1 MIMRPPPARV
11 RGKQEDN
18 VCEEETVPPQ
28 MIPSWARAPR
38 LIEFELVI
46 LKDGHQIDSSFVDKA
61 VSVIGREAGCD
72 YVMEHPSI
80 SRRHAAIISDGVDGV
95 YAVDLNSTYGT
106 TVDGVRLTEMTRLSE
121 NKTLRFG
128 QSSRVFKL
136 RRLANQTG
144 QSELTA
150 ANLPESFGS
159 KKRSRTDADEARVR
173 LAERRKQREAEI
185 AAITREMLETEPSW
199 QVPEVVEEKQE
210 EEVVALADAEPLS
223 PGLVAEE
230 DSSVLAKRWGF
241 PISHEIRLGSPS
253 RKTVSCLA
261 VDPGGARVIVGSLDN
276 RLRLYD
282 FGGMDKEHRP
292 FREIEPD
299 DGHAVVAVSFS
310 PSGDRFLC
318 CTGSAQP
325 QILTRDGKMLLKFNR
340 GDPYVT
346 DMTRTT
352 GHVTS
357 VTGGEWQPGE
367 KMRCA
372 TSSVD
377 GSVRLWDLCGR
388 TGLRDYLFCEATI
401 RCKDKAA
408 RKTAATTMA
417 FSPDGKLVAA
427 GCADGSV
434 QYWQIRGRA
443 HSYIR
448 PDGCTRQ
455 AHAASTDASGSVL
468 SCVKFSPDGRL
479 LASRAD
485 DGCLKLWDIRMFSKQ
500 IPLASFTDLPAH
512 HATANLDWSPDG
524 AVVCAGDDDGR
535 IRFFAAAGQG
545 HELFKVAGGYSPL
558 LSLHVT
564 GVSDSDRKRR
574 PTSVPV
580 VLWQPRIRHI
590 FCGTSDGL
598 TRALYDPDLSVKGA
612 LLSAKRDHTR
622 RNVDAVLTADPRL
635 VGDGAIVN
643 PNALPMFR
651 NDDALRSRGRYAKTR
666 NDPKASKMPDKPLE
680 QGQQG
685 RNTGARS
692 TFCQFYVERH
702 LPQSIRE
709 QDPREELLKYANHP
723 PIFKTDTTF
732 YTDGKGNRILGD
744 KTLEQEEDHYIDE
757 QKKLLSNQFS
767 GSHTGHK
774 AERSSTR
781 SGPQRPP

>member
-1 MIMRPPPARV
+1 MRPPPPRV
-11 RGKQEDN
+11 GGKHEDH
-18 VCEEETVPPQ
+18 VCDEEKVPQQ

-38 LIEFELVI
+38 IVEFELVI
-46 LKDGHQIDSSFVDKA
+46 LKDGHQIASLLVDKA
-61 VSVIGREAGCD
+61 VYVFGRETGCD

-80 SRRHAAIISDGVDGV
+80 SRRHAAVISDGADGV
-95 YAVDLNSTYGT
+95 YAVDLTSTYGT
-106 TVDGVRLTEMTRLSE
+106 TVDGVRLTEVTRLSE
-121 NKTLRFG
+121 NTTLRFG
-128 QSSRVFKL
+128 QSSRVFTL
-136 RRLANQTG
+136 RRLAIQTE
-144 QSELTA
+144 QSELSA
-150 ANLPESFGS
+150 ANLPETFGS
-159 KKRSRTDADEARVR
+159 KKRTRPDVEDARAR

-185 AAITREMLETEPSW
+185 AAMAREMVETQPSW
-199 QVPEVVEEKQE
+199 RVPEIVEEKQDVVASAEADALPDVPPPLE
-210 EEVVALADAEPLS
+210 EEE
-223 PGLVAEE
+223 
-230 DSSVLAKRWGF
+230 SSVLAKRWGF
-241 PISHEIRLGSPS
+241 PVSHEIKLGSPS

-261 VDPGGARVIVGSLDN
+261 VDPGGARIIVGSLDN
-276 RLRLYD
+276 RLRFYD
-282 FGGMDKEHRP
+282 FGGMDKQHRP
-292 FREIEPD
+292 FRDIEPD
-299 DGHAVVAVSFS
+299 EGHAVVAVSFS

-377 GSVRLWDLCGR
+377 GSVRLWDLCGK
-388 TGLRDYLFCEATI
+388 TGLRDYLLCEATI

-448 PDGCTRQ
+448 PDGCARQ
-455 AHAASTDASGSVL
+455 AHEASTDASGSVL

-485 DGCLKLWDIRMFSKQ
+485 DGCLKLWDIRMLSKQ
-500 IPLASFTDLPAH
+500 LPLASFTDLPAH

-545 HELFKVAGGYSPL
+545 HELLKVAGGYAPL
-558 LSLHVT
+558 LSLRVAS
-564 GVSDSDRKRR
+564 VNDKKRR

-612 LLSAKRDHTR
+612 LLSAKRDHTLRR
-622 RNVDAVLTADPRL
+622 RNADAVLTADPRL

-744 KTLEQEEDHYIDE
+744 KTLEQEEDHYIDA
-757 QKKLLSNQFS
+757 QKQLLSNQFV
-767 GSHTGHK
+767 GSRTTDHS
-774 AERSSTR
+774 AQRSSTR
-781 SGPQRPP
+781 SGSQRQP